1 VGLKSTVVLRRSGFG
16 FGGAGVES
24 TVGEESMTDQIPNSA
39 SVPPATSSAPAGTT
53 TSASQRGPT
62 INIADEFGTAKRNLP
77 PAKVLLLTTAAIL
90 VIVGIYSFVQRAKPQ
105 GAGSLD
111 NVSAVDLPSQ
121 DGVLVALT
129 FTLSNSGQKSLWIHG
144 IQGKV
149 VTSTG
154 ELNSDA
160 VSAIDFDRYYQAFPT
175 LKANTQPAL
184 APEDKLQ
191 PGQEIK
197 RTVIVSFPLTLADF
211 KDRRSVS
218 VVIQPYDQPVP
229 IVLSK

>member
-1 VGLKSTVVLRRSGFG
+1 
-16 FGGAGVES
+16 
-24 TVGEESMTDQIPNSA
+24 MPDQIPNPGQVPAATPNAA
-39 SVPPATSSAPAGTT
+39 SGSAPA
-53 TSASQRGPT
+53 AQRGPT

-77 PAKVLLLTTAAIL
+77 PVKVLLLATAGVLLIA
-90 VIVGIYSFVQRAKPQ
+90 GIAAFIQRAKPQ

-111 NVSAVDLPSQ
+111 NVNAVAIPNQ
-121 DGVLVALT
+121 DAVLVALT
-129 FTLSNSGQKSLWIHG
+129 FTLHNSGKKSLWVHG
-144 IQGKV
+144 IQGKL

-154 ELNSDA
+154 ELSSDA
-160 VSAIDFDRYYQAFPT
+160 VSAVDFDRYYQAFPA
-175 LKANTQPAL
+175 LKEDAQPVL

-197 RTVIVSFPLTLADF
+197 RTVIVSFPVALVDF
-211 KDRRSVS
+211 KERRSVS